1 MRGSDLIDFLR
12 KQCARTNANIPEN
25 TKELREQRTRLA
37 AMQRSLAYIEQ
48 EFAELR
54 AAVGGRFDRVYDRLE
69 LIERR
74 LDLRDA

>member
-1 MRGSDLIDFLR
+1 MRGSDVTDFLR
-12 KQCARTNANIPEN
+12 KQFARTNANIPEN

-37 AMQRSLAYIEQ
+37 ATERSLAYIKR